1 MLYISTDYVSD
12 VRNPPYQHDSPTNPL
27 NDYGISKLDREKIVL
42 NLNQGITFEM
52 TKTILYL
59 YGRKFY
65 AKLLNL

>member
-1 MLYISTDYVSD
+1 MIEKCADGSGIVIEAKIRRFVTYVFKKKWKS
-12 VRNPPYQHDSPTNPL
+12 
-27 NDYGISKLDREKIVL
+27 SKLDREKIVL